1 MPVDAGIYGQIRQ
14 PQQRNMLADYAQ
26 ALQIG
31 DMQQNQEMNRLR
43 ADEYRRGVQR
53 QDALTNLYSSTPQN
67 ELENKLLTSGY
78 AKESF
83 ELGKQRRE
91 NLKTDAE
98 TANKTVDTQIKMIER
113 TASALSQATD
123 QNSYNVVRQSLI
135 SQFGPQIGSRLPE
148 VFEPAQVQ
156 ALVAQ
161 GLTRAQQLTDERT
174 RQQNA
179 ETARH
184 NRASEGLQGANVA
197 LRRQELEFNKS
208 QPKGQFLETPQ
219 GYVLAD
225 PRGGTV
231 APVVGPD
238 GKQLKGKS
246 ADKSLTDAQ
255 AKANLFGTRMKESDR
270 ILGSLEGQ
278 YSPMAVNAKMG
289 AEKFPLIGGMTGY
302 AANKMLTD
310 EGQQAEQAQRDFI
323 NAVLRRESGA
333 VISEPEF
340 ENAKRQYFPQP
351 GDSDA
356 VLKQKRANRAL
367 AINGMEAEVP
377 GGFRAAPSLTNPGS
391 APSGFKVLGVEGK

>member
-31 DMQQNQEMNRLR
+31 DMQQNQEMNRLK

-184 NRASEGLQGANVA
+184 NRASEGISAGNLA
-197 LRRQELEFNKS
+197 LSRERLNFDKS
-208 QPKGQFLETPQ
+208 QPKGVLEPER
-219 GYVLAD
+219 GLLVD
-225 PRGGTV
+225 PRTGEARPITMGGQPVGAKPEKMSAEAKGQITGIDSLSAAIDEYKKELKNWDNSGLMRPDKRAAMGTKYNNMMLQAKEAYRLGVLNGPDYQILTSVVTDPLTMKGAITSNEALSSQASELDRVMQRTRDAVSAQGKKPPAAPAKAAPAVGTV
-231 APVVGPD
+231 QG
-238 GKQLKGKS
+238 GYRFKGGDP
-246 ADKSLTDAQ
+246 ADQK
-255 AKANLFGTRMKESDR
+255 NW
-270 ILGSLEGQ
+270 
-278 YSPMAVNAKMG
+278 
-289 AEKFPLIGGMTGY
+289 EK
-302 AANKMLTD
+302 
-310 EGQQAEQAQRDFI
+310 
-323 NAVLRRESGA
+323 V
-333 VISEPEF
+333 
-340 ENAKRQYFPQP
+340 
-351 GDSDA
+351 
-356 VLKQKRANRAL
+356 
-367 AINGMEAEVP
+367 
-377 GGFRAAPSLTNPGS
+377 
-391 APSGFKVLGVEGK
+391 